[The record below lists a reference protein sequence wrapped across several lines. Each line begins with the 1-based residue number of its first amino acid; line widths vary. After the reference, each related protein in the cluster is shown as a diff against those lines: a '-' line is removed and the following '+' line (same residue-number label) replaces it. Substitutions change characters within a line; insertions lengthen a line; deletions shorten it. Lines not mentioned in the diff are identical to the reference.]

1 MEKSMPSGYD
11 SSMDESPDPRQPAV
25 PPPPDLPDVDS
36 PPTQEVLDSVPS
48 REDVVDEARSAAEIV
63 REQPS
68 VDDILGP
75 DRQ

>member
-1 MEKSMPSGYD
+1 MTNGYD
-11 SSMDESPDPRQPAV
+11 SCKDESADPRKPAV
-25 PPPPDLPDVDS
+25 PPGPDLPDVDS
-36 PPTQEVLDSVPS
+36 PPTEEVLNSVPS

-68 VDDILGP
+68 VDDILRS